1 MKSAT
6 YFKMFTGGKLA
17 LLLLML
23 CITQVTLAETTRYV
37 SDNLEIT
44 LRSGESTKH
53 QILRML
59 SSGTPLE
66 VLETNPESG
75 YSKVRDPKGTVGWVL
90 TRYLMNLPSAR
101 DRLADAQKK
110 LVNMEI
116 EITRLKEEAKQTTGD
131 RKSLTQEKQKL
142 EEETRK
148 LTQEL
153 NTIRKTAA
161 STLAIDQENRTNKAK
176 LVALEQDLQVVKQEN
191 EALKDRTARDWFMV
205 GAGVIVLGMVIG
217 LLIPKLRWQ
226 RKSSWDSL

>member
-1 MKSAT
+1 MKSVAH
-6 YFKMFTGGKLA
+6 FKTFTGGKLA
-17 LLLLML
+17 LLLLMI
-23 CITQVTLAETTRYV
+23 CITQVTVAETTRYV
-37 SDNLEIT
+37 SDDLEIT

-101 DRLADAQKK
+101 DRLAEAQKK

-116 EITRLKEEAKQTTGD
+116 EITRLKEESKQISGD
-131 RKSLTQEKQKL
+131 RKTLIQEKQKL
-142 EEETRK
+142 EEDTRK

>member
-1 MKSAT
+1 MKSAAH
-6 YFKMFTGGKLA
+6 FKTFTGGKLA
-17 LLLLML
+17 LLLLMI
-23 CITQVTLAETTRYV
+23 CITQVTVAETTRYV
-37 SDNLEIT
+37 SDDLEIT

-101 DRLADAQKK
+101 DRLAEAQKK

-116 EITRLKEEAKQTTGD
+116 EITRLKEESKQISGD
-131 RKSLTQEKQKL
+131 RKTLIQEKQKL
-142 EEETRK
+142 EEDTRK